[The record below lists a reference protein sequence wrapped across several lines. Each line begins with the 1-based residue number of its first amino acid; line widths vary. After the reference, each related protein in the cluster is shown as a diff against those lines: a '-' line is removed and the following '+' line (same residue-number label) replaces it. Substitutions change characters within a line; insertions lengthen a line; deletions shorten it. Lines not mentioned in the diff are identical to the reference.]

1 MIFVFFLG
9 SSLFFMAAP
18 AAAFDLDQYIPKTSK
33 WGPDDEIGNC
43 NYLTPQKVLEA
54 ISLIKEDRVIDLG
67 QVYFEGVAAY
77 PPRTYKNWLLV
88 HGMTEPWGKE
98 KATYMEEYV
107 VMPTGIATQ
116 LDGFARGVLLD
127 MVTYKG
133 RSLGSR
139 EAISLKHFHA

>member
-33 WGPDDEIGNC
+33 WGPDEIVNC
-43 NYLTPQKVLEA
+43 NYLTPQKVLEG
-54 ISLIKEDRVIDLG
+54 ISLIKEGRVIDLG
-67 QVYFEGVAAY
+67 QVYFEGVPAY

-98 KATYMEEYV
+98 KATYMEGYI
-107 VMPTGIATQ
+107 VMSTSIGTQ
-116 LDGFARGVLLD
+116 LDGFSRGVLLD
-127 MVTYKG
+127 MVTYKV
-133 RSLGSR
+133 RNLGSR
-139 EAISLKHFHA
+139 EAITLKHFHA